1 MKKRLCIL
9 AAAFCLAAT
18 PVFAQENSGDTI
30 EATAATAEEM
40 SDDIYSFQVKIDGEL
55 YQFPMKYEEFA
66 AKGWNLDGI
75 SSEEQLSPNSYGLV
89 SMKYGRISASVTFM
103 NFGINTKPLSECYVA
118 GIDLD
123 EYYMQDQMS
132 FELPNGIV
140 YGVSTQEDVENAYG
154 PASDIYES
162 EYYTELTYEAG
173 DFYSRIEIY
182 ISPETNKVNRV
193 NIRSL
198 TTPED
203 LEEDEVSEEVPEF
216 VTQYQAPTELG
227 DDLSSCIA
235 EIDGKLYKI
244 PAPVSAFLENG
255 WKLSYNGNSEVI
267 AGRDTG
273 YGYYL
278 TKDNQKFGISVRNY
292 DDNATTVENCFVTEI
307 YNDNFSTVIPV
318 NLQKGVTFNM
328 NTADLESALEG
339 TLYEKEE
346 YSTLNSYFIPSY
358 DEQYHGITITVDKEE
373 DKIIKISIEHSPNT
387 ENLFD

>member
-18 PVFAQENSGDTI
+18 PVYAE
-30 EATAATAEEM
+30 EATADTAQTEAAAEEM
-40 SDDIYSFQVKIDGEL
+40 SDDLYSFQVKIDGEL
-55 YQFPMKYEEFA
+55 YQFPMKYEEFVE
-66 AKGWNLDGI
+66 KGWNLDGI
-75 SSEEQLSPNSYGLV
+75 SSEEQISPNSYGLV
-89 SMKYGRISASVTFM
+89 YMKKGRISAGVTFM
-103 NFGINTKPLSECYVA
+103 NFGINTKTVSECYVA

-173 DFYSRIEIY
+173 DFYSRIEIF
-182 ISPETNKVNRV
+182 ISPETKKVNRAD
-193 NIRSL
+193 IRCL
-198 TTPED
+198 MTPED
-203 LEEDEVSEEVPEF
+203 LEEDEISQEIPEV
-216 VTQYQAPTELG
+216 VGQYQAPEELG

-235 EIDGKLYKI
+235 EIDGNLYKI

-273 YGYYL
+273 FGYYL
-278 TKDNQKFGISVRNY
+278 TKDNQKFGIEVRNY
-292 DDNATTVENCFVTEI
+292 DDDATAVENCFVTEI

-318 NLQKGVTFNM
+318 NLQKGVGFNM

-339 TLYEKEE
+339 TLYEKDE
-346 YSTLNSYFIPSY
+346 YSSLNSYFIPSY
-358 DEQYHGITITVDKEE
+358 DEQYYGITITVDKEE
-373 DKIIKISIEHSPNT
+373 DQVIKISIEHSPNR

>member
-1 MKKRLCIL
+1 
-9 AAAFCLAAT
+9 
-18 PVFAQENSGDTI
+18 
-30 EATAATAEEM
+30 M

>member
-18 PVFAQENSGDTI
+18 PVFAQENSRDTI